1 MVQFFH
7 GWRRKAG
14 IVTLV
19 MACAFWAG
27 WVRSGMIGD
36 RLAFQTHRDRVV
48 FFGSN
53 GGVLS
58 YSTLTGSITPP
69 IPLYVNWAAGP
80 MVPQNV
86 TLENDESWGVVHFK
100 KAISTTA
107 PRLVIESLE
116 IPYWSIV
123 IPLTFLSAYLLLWPQ
138 RKSSP
143 N

>member
-1 MVQFFH
+1 
-7 GWRRKAG
+7 
-14 IVTLV
+14 
-19 MACAFWAG
+19 
-27 WVRSGMIGD
+27 MIGD